1 MLTKTNQADILAHYQ
16 ACLPKEC
23 CGLLVKTGRKIS
35 YQPCNN
41 LGQGND
47 VFILDPKDWVQA
59 EAMGNIVAIVHS
71 HPNGDIL
78 PSDSDKVQMQ
88 VHGLPWVITNG
99 KDFDTHYPTP
109 FTAPLVGREY
119 HHGVLD
125 CFAIVRDYF
134 EREHG
139 IKIDDFERSDAWWED
154 PNSPSLYLENF
165 EAQGFLQV
173 DDLQPHDVILCRVG
187 KTHHVNHALI
197 YLGDYQLQSEDVSP
211 TLGDIVL
218 HHPYGGLSRREI
230 YGENWQRRAVIT
242 VRHKDFV

>member
-1 MLTKTNQADILAHYQ
+1 
-16 ACLPKEC
+16 
-23 CGLLVKTGRKIS
+23 
-35 YQPCNN
+35 
-41 LGQGND
+41 
-47 VFILDPKDWVQA
+47 
-59 EAMGNIVAIVHS
+59 MGNIVAIVHS

-134 EREHG
+134 AREHG
-139 IKIDDFERSDAWWED
+139 IKIDDFERTDAWWED
-154 PNSPSLYLENF
+154 PNNPSLYLDNF
-165 EAQGFLQV
+165 EQQGFVQV
-173 DDLQPHDVILCRVG
+173 DNLQPHDVILCRVG